1 MPLPIRLA
9 ATTIRTTTATLR
21 IPTKTT
27 AATTRWQTTNRRQLS
42 LAAAAAAA
50 TMAAARRVL
59 SAVGGG
65 GRGGGGGDR
74 GGDRKRKFGN
84 NDRGKGWGGG
94 RGGGRNRGREEGQ
107 EDQGGE
113 EPTDKRVRTQQSW
126 QHKRRKVDEDGNST
140 PLKPGE
146 DGASSEPS
154 YMRIQFSEAEIA
166 AEERRPKRKVAVLIG
181 YAGTGYHGLQI
192 NHKEKTIEGD
202 IFAAFVAAKAIAKTN
217 ADDPR
222 KSSFVRCART
232 DKGVHAAGNM
242 VSLKLIIEDPDIVAK
257 INEHLPPQI
266 RIWGI
271 TRTNNAF
278 SSYQSCDSRW
288 YEYLMPSYCLLP
300 PHMHSFLGKKVAQFA
315 KENGYEAE
323 LAKRLEDVKGFWEE
337 VEKNDIQPIL
347 DSLDDSVREAVV
359 AKLHA
364 AREGIAGEDGAEG
377 KLGKEQQP
385 AEVTEETKP
394 ADEITTATTAPAL
407 EGTEMATA
415 TETAAVEESAT
426 DGADADADV
435 DKEVAKPINPIDAA
449 LKRINSAY
457 IAAKRRYRVTPE
469 RLAQLQAALDSYVGT
484 RNYHNYTV
492 QKSHTDPSAK
502 RLIKSFQLNT
512 TPVQI
517 NDTQWLS
524 LKVHGQSFMMHQIR
538 KMVGMAVLVTRCGTP
553 RARIDESYGPA
564 RISIPKAPGLGLLL
578 ERPVFDSY
586 NGRAKDTYN
595 LEPLD
600 FAKYETEIQKFKQEQ
615 IYQRIFELEEQQ
627 NSFHTFFHQV
637 DNFKSDY
644 FLWVTAGGLE
654 AAQHR
659 PGGAKERGEQA
670 PNFDDEEEGDDA
682 AAAKGGEGNEG

>member
-1 MPLPIRLA
+1 
-9 ATTIRTTTATLR
+9 
-21 IPTKTT
+21 
-27 AATTRWQTTNRRQLS
+27 
-42 LAAAAAAA
+42 
-50 TMAAARRVL
+50 
-59 SAVGGG
+59 
-65 GRGGGGGDR
+65 
-74 GGDRKRKFGN
+74 
-84 NDRGKGWGGG
+84 
-94 RGGGRNRGREEGQ
+94 
-107 EDQGGE
+107 
-113 EPTDKRVRTQQSW
+113 
-126 QHKRRKVDEDGNST
+126 
-140 PLKPGE
+140 
-146 DGASSEPS
+146 
-154 YMRIQFSEAEIA
+154 MRIQFSEAEIA

-266 RIWGI
+266 RVWGI

-315 KENGYEAE
+315 KENGYEEE
-323 LAKRLEDVKGFWEE
+323 LGKRLHDVAGFWEE
-337 VEKNDIQPIL
+337 VEKNDIQPIM
-347 DSLDDSVREAVV
+347 DSLDDTGREAVL

-364 AREGIAGEDGAEG
+364 VREGLVGEDGAEF
-377 KLGKEQQP
+377 KAKKDQP
-385 AEVTEETKP
+385 VAES
-394 ADEITTATTAPAL
+394 
-407 EGTEMATA
+407 
-415 TETAAVEESAT
+415 VEESKPAEQT
-426 DGADADADV
+426 GAVTTEGAAPEVKSDEDTQMTAAADTTA
-435 DKEVAKPINPIDAA
+435 EPAKVVNPVDAA
-449 LKRINSAY
+449 LKRINAAY
-457 IAAKRRYRVTPE
+457 IAAKRRYRVSPE
-469 RLAQLQAALDSYVGT
+469 RLAQLQSALDSYVGT

-492 QKSHTDPSAK
+492 QKNHSDPSAK

-553 RARIDESYGPA
+553 LSRIDESYGPA

-586 NGRAKDTYN
+586 NARAKDNYN

-600 FAKYETEIQKFKQEQ
+600 FGTYEAEIQKFKEEQ

-659 PGGAKERGEQA
+659 PGMKERDQQA